1 MERYHILGVFLLSIL
16 TNGCTKKAINRSG
29 AFVIN
34 QQEAKLIDIPMPLYD
49 ERLSVVSNDSNTE
62 ENTMLGYRSSLSVD
76 VIIDFYV
83 HEMERLGWQQLKLF
97 QGTESLIQFESPERL
112 CSISIRSSDIQSNRF
127 TGTDV
132 IIFVGKKQV

>member
-1 MERYHILGVFLLSIL
+1 MERHHVLGVFFLFMLIS
-16 TNGCTKKAINRSG
+16 GCTKKAINRSSTL
-29 AFVIN
+29 VID
-34 QQEAKLIDIPMPLYD
+34 QQEAKLVDVPMPLYD
-49 ERLSVVSNDSNTE
+49 KRLSVVSNDSDTEDNTI
-62 ENTMLGYRSSLSVD
+62 LGYRSSLSAD

-112 CSISIRSSDIQSNRF
+112 CSISIRSSDIQLKHV